1 MRQEPSPDGSDA
13 CQARAARNE
22 LRRPNIYRGLVGT
35 IREAYMSN
43 KVQHCNVKLTKDKLT
58 EEIAAVPALSRVD
71 MLVVEAI
78 CADES
83 FAADLR
89 RCTTCFDR
97 VVVIVQKTDDRFTTD
112 AQTVEHVAMEALGVS
127 STVVDATEA
136 LTEGAKFVV
145 LSGVAAGD
153 VAGII
158 SDAQGGGDHDV
169 LYVGTDTAALE
180 TAAVGMAYGPFGSEK
195 EKGEASSMI
204 LLDDSLAS
212 VVRAV
217 ETARMPGPGL
227 LPTGLAVAVLCLTC
241 GTVNCCKPVEIH
253 LPWAA

>member
-1 MRQEPSPDGSDA
+1 
-13 CQARAARNE
+13 
-22 LRRPNIYRGLVGT
+22 
-35 IREAYMSN
+35 MSN
-43 KVQHCNVKLTKDKLT
+43 KVKRCSIKLTEDKLT

-158 SDAQGGGDHDV
+158 GDAQGGGDHDV

-180 TAAVGMAYGPFGSEK
+180 TAAVGMAYGIFGTEK

-241 GTVNCCKPVEIH
+241 GTVNCCKPVECN